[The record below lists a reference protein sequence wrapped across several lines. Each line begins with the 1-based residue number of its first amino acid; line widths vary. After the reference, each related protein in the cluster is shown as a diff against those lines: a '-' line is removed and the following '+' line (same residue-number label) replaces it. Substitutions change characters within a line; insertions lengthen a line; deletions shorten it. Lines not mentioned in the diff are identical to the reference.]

1 MELLDESS
9 VKIAINIIG
18 TIMTVITTIVA
29 IFSYKNNSYNKKI
42 LQDFEQANKYF
53 SKKNIQII
61 ESEHRILKDM
71 ACNTISYFKG
81 KRFEVIK
88 DIIESEISLLEFS
101 RLESLRKAGY
111 IDEKYNLLNKYRE
124 TKKIKT
130 IKYICYFLLI
140 LYLIIISIISVYF
153 KLIGTPLG
161 FIILITSISI
171 IEIPILK
178 YIENREIL
186 EWFKEN
192 GNSLKK
198 YNSII
203 QLT

>member
-42 LQDFEQANKYF
+42 IQDFEQANKYF

-130 IKYICYFLLI
+130 INRPKANKPNFACNIKNELCVF
-140 LYLIIISIISVYF
+140 
-153 KLIGTPLG
+153 PL
-161 FIILITSISI
+161 
-171 IEIPILK
+171 
-178 YIENREIL
+178 
-186 EWFKEN
+186 
-192 GNSLKK
+192 
-198 YNSII
+198 
-203 QLT
+203 